1 MEEFLTILAIF
12 GVICCGVLFFV
23 VSVHDEE
30 VMARDFQRISWR
42 LNDSDPNRNDRI
54 HGFIKRG

>member
-12 GVICCGVLFFV
+12 GVIFGVVLFFV
-23 VSVHDEE
+23 VSAHDEE